1 MATTNATMPAPV
13 MTKASPLTVRAW
25 HLILAQPDGRD
36 KVLRLVQYVCKLLR
50 GVLEVQSAN
59 YTTVSATATAIEAA
73 LASARQAWRLFKWTS
88 IYTKHQ
94 NHFSSTHSA
103 IALAPSPT
111 LFRSLLLNVQNDV
124 GHMLSLIADVG
135 MFFYFVFDNLT
146 FAAKTRLLPV
156 EMKKMSKRAAQ
167 WWTIGTSAAAISSL
181 LRAYAQRRRQ
191 QRALLMSSQL
201 SETAIPT
208 SKLAV
213 GNCDRGE
220 HEGHQNESAD
230 NEEVEEVP
238 CREHEDE
245 EDRHEEEI
253 QLQRE
258 HQQVEF
264 RNEALDAVR
273 QQRAA
278 LVLALKHAADAVIAA
293 TNGYGLPVHSG
304 AVGACGTL
312 SSSIGLALAWPSNN

>member
-1 MATTNATMPAPV
+1 MATTNTIMPAPV

-25 HLILAQPDGRD
+25 HMILSQPDGRD

-50 GVLEVQSAN
+50 GVLEVQSGN
-59 YTTVSATATAIEAA
+59 YATVSATATAIEAT

-94 NHFSSTHSA
+94 NRFSSPHSS
-103 IALAPSPT
+103 IALSSSPT
-111 LFRSLLLNVQNDV
+111 LFRSLFLNVQNDV
-124 GHMLSLIADVG
+124 GHMLSLIADIG

-167 WWTIGTSAAAISSL
+167 WWTIGTTAAAVSSL
-181 LRAYAQRRRQ
+181 LNAYTQRRRQ

-201 SETAIPT
+201 SETAIAT

-220 HEGHQNESAD
+220 HGGHQNEGVD
-230 NEEVEEVP
+230 NEVDKVARREE
-238 CREHEDE
+238 EHE
-245 EDRHEEEI
+245 EDICEEEI
-253 QLQRE
+253 RLQRE
-258 HQQVEF
+258 QQQAEF

-273 QQRAA
+273 QQRVA
-278 LVLALKHAADAVIAA
+278 LVLALRHAADAVIAA
-293 TNGYGLPVHSG
+293 TNGYDLPVHSG
-304 AVGACGTL
+304 AVGACGTF
-312 SSSIGLALAWPSNN
+312 SSTIGLALAWPSKN